1 MATNHHDAGPVVI
14 NETYEMV
21 ATDQLQVHPSN
32 PNQGDMGAIIQSIEA
47 NGFVGALL
55 VQRSTSCV
63 IAGNHRL
70 LAAMTLGLSEVP
82 VIWVDVDDERAE
94 RLLLADNR
102 IARLGMNDESQLAMM
117 LQGLAMTA
125 GGLEGT
131 GFDGDDLDALIND
144 LNSDAAGPSDA
155 DKQTRKKY
163 NVTVR
168 CSDEEDQEATFK
180 RLLAEGY
187 DARIRA

>member
-1 MATNHHDAGPVVI
+1 
-14 NETYEMV
+14 
-21 ATDQLQVHPSN
+21 
-32 PNQGDMGAIIQSIEA
+32 
-47 NGFVGALL
+47 
-55 VQRSTSCV
+55 V